1 MKLFSLL
8 EGTVAARL
16 EILTEELKQSKQT
29 TGVNEWYLEA
39 GKAIEEIS
47 NKYPCDYED
56 AAIIYEEFAKG
67 LLLECRPSKELLRE
81 YAKHYANPTL
91 YRVWAANRKF

>member
-1 MKLFSLL
+1 MKLLSLL
-8 EGTVAARL
+8 EDTISTKL
-16 EILTEELKQSKQT
+16 ELLTEQLKQSKQS
-29 TGVNEWYLEA
+29 TGVNKWYLEA
-39 GKAIEEIS
+39 GRAIEEIS
-47 NKYPCDYED
+47 DKYPCSYED

-91 YRVWAANRKF
+91 YRMWAANQKS